1 MQILTRMN
9 NVGPEVPK
17 LSADERKCLKYDLE
31 VSDDAA
37 DVVQTLATVG
47 LHVGAGL
54 REVEPSVEQRGL

>member
-37 DVVQTLATVG
+37 DVVQTLAAVG

-54 REVEPSVEQRGL
+54 KE